1 MNNLKMILL
10 PLTTKKAY
18 VVVILFFL
26 SLTLSFSLSQRV
38 IVAVEAAQ
46 TVKED
51 AKPGM
56 ELPQFEA
63 NQAAAS
69 PQAPAGQPAKGAGTT
84 TAAAEEEEIGPV
96 QYRTFFGMDSRVVVW
111 IVSELHL
118 MFAAFVLGVPIFAVI
133 VEIVGFKGGDIKYDK
148 MAKEFTKLLS
158 AAFATTASLG
168 GLLGFC
174 LFGLYPEFMS
184 HMTNV
189 FAPTMYVYALMFF
202 GEAFTLY
209 GYYYSWEVLKGTA
222 AKKWFHITLGVL
234 LNLFGTGLMFVT
246 NSWATYMMS
255 PAGIVPATGKV
266 LSLAHAIYNPLW
278 MPVNIH
284 RLIANV
290 CFGGFVV
297 GAYAAVKFLGAKT
310 EEEKAHYDWMGYV
323 GNFIGVGALIP
334 LPFAGY
340 WLGREVYSSSPVMG
354 NIMMGGAF
362 SWTFII
368 QAILIGMLFIGANYY
383 LWLGMGR
390 IKGSERYTKFFK
402 YLIFVIFMCF
412 AVWLTPHN
420 LPLSGEER
428 AMIGEQYH
436 PFSKYFGVMA
446 AKNAVVNLIIL
457 STFFSFLIYRRSNKG
472 DMVPFSEQGKAGKI
486 GIFSALVFCLL
497 MLVSYAISLNF
508 IELEANI
515 KVFVKPLI
523 RALYI
528 QSFAICFAAFLTFK
542 NKGKLAQTMLFAV
555 TACIA
560 VLYFWYYGFQVMQKA
575 NLVLRYLS
583 VTQVSIVM
591 SCLIMNAI
599 IDIFMFRKA
608 KLVGG
613 IVWGKMPVRSQYA
626 LILLCVVI
634 VILMGL
640 MGFIRSGLRMDW
652 HIYGVLQDT
661 SQWAYTP
668 TLAYMG
674 RVVGLIVALFLG
686 LVTFVFWLASLGDKK
701 EKEKKTYDE
710 GYEGITAGYK
720 NTH

>member
-1 MNNLKMILL
+1 MNNLKILSYL
-10 PLTTKKAY
+10 PKRSGY
-18 VVVILFFL
+18 IIVVLLFL
-26 SLTLSFSLSQRV
+26 SFISFLSFSQRV
-38 IVAVEAAQ
+38 FAADAPEQAAKEAPA
-46 TVKED
+46 
-51 AKPGM
+51 PGV
-56 ELPQFEA
+56 ELPQFESG
-63 NQAAAS
+63 QSSAS
-69 PQAPAGQPAKGAGTT
+69 ATQTTAGGQPAVAAGTA
-84 TAAAEEEEIGPV
+84 TAAVEEEEAGPV
-96 QYRTFFGMDSRVVVW
+96 QYRAFFGIDSRLIVW

-174 LFGLYPEFMS
+174 LFGLYPEFMG

-189 FAPTMYVYALMFF
+189 FAPTMYIYALMFF

-209 GYYYSWEVLKGTA
+209 GYYYSWEILKGTA
-222 AKKWFHITLGVL
+222 FKKWFHIMLGVM
-234 LNLFGTGLMFVT
+234 LNLFGTGLMFIT

-255 PAGIVPATGKV
+255 PAGVALQRGKL
-266 LSLAHAIYNPLW
+266 LSLYHAMYNPLW

-297 GAYAAVKFLGAKT
+297 GAYAAVKFLGSKS
-310 EEEKAHYDWMGYV
+310 EEERAHYDWMGYV

-436 PFSKYFGVMA
+436 PF
-446 AKNAVVNLIIL
+446 L
-457 STFFSFLIYRRSNKG
+457 
-472 DMVPFSEQGKAGKI
+472 
-486 GIFSALVFCLL
+486 
-497 MLVSYAISLNF
+497 
-508 IELEANI
+508 
-515 KVFVKPLI
+515 
-523 RALYI
+523 
-528 QSFAICFAAFLTFK
+528 
-542 NKGKLAQTMLFAV
+542 
-555 TACIA
+555 
-560 VLYFWYYGFQVMQKA
+560 
-575 NLVLRYLS
+575 
-583 VTQVSIVM
+583 
-591 SCLIMNAI
+591 
-599 IDIFMFRKA
+599 
-608 KLVGG
+608 
-613 IVWGKMPVRSQYA
+613 
-626 LILLCVVI
+626 
-634 VILMGL
+634 
-640 MGFIRSGLRMDW
+640 
-652 HIYGVLQDT
+652 
-661 SQWAYTP
+661 
-668 TLAYMG
+668 
-674 RVVGLIVALFLG
+674 
-686 LVTFVFWLASLGDKK
+686 
-701 EKEKKTYDE
+701 
-710 GYEGITAGYK
+710 
-720 NTH
+720 

>member
-1 MNNLKMILL
+1 MNNLKILMNL
-10 PLTTKKAY
+10 PKRSIY
-18 VVVILFFL
+18 SVVLLFFL
-26 SLTLSFSLSQRV
+26 SFVSFLPLSQN
-38 IVAVEAAQ
+38 IFAADAPAEAA
-46 TVKED
+46 KE
-51 AKPGM
+51 AAAPGV

-63 NQAAAS
+63 G
-69 PQAPAGQPAKGAGTT
+69 QAPASSQAPEGQPAGEAGTA
-84 TAAAEEEEIGPV
+84 TAAVEEEEAGPV
-96 QYRTFFGMDSRVVVW
+96 QYRAFFGIDSRLIVW

-174 LFGLYPEFMS
+174 LYGLYPEFMG

-189 FAPTMYVYALMFF
+189 FAPTMYIYALMFF

-209 GYYYSWEVLKGTA
+209 GYYYSWEILKGTA
-222 AKKWFHITLGVL
+222 FKKWFHIMLGVM
-234 LNLFGTGLMFVT
+234 LNLFGTGLMFIT

-255 PAGIVPATGKV
+255 PAGVAPTTGKL
-266 LSLAHAIYNPLW
+266 LSLSHAIYNPLW

-297 GAYAAVKFLGAKT
+297 GAYAAVKFLGSKS
-310 EEEKAHYDWMGYV
+310 EEERAHYDWMGYV

-340 WLGREVYSSSPVMG
+340 WLGREIYSSSPVMG

-368 QAILIGMLFIGANYY
+368 QAILIGMLFIGVNYY

-390 IKGSERYTKFFK
+390 IRGSERYTKFFK

-457 STFFSFLIYRRSNKG
+457 ATFFSFLIYRRSNKG
-472 DMVPFSEQGKAGKI
+472 EMIPFSEQGKSGKI
-486 GIFSALVFCLL
+486 GIFSAMIFCLL

-508 IELEANI
+508 VELDANI
-515 KVFVKPLI
+515 KIFVKPI
-523 RALYI
+523 MRALYI
-528 QSFAICFAAFLTFK
+528 QSFAICLAAYLTFK
-542 NKGKLAQTMLFAV
+542 NKGKLGQAILFAV

-560 VLYFWYYGFQVMQKA
+560 VLYFWYYGFEVMQKA

-583 VTQVSIVM
+583 VTQVAIVM

-599 IDIFMFRKA
+599 IDVFMFRKA

-613 IVWGKMPVRSQYA
+613 IEWGKMPVRSQYA
-626 LILLCVVI
+626 LLLLCVVI

-652 HIYGVLQDT
+652 HVYGILQDT

-668 TLAYMG
+668 SLAYMG
-674 RVVGLIVALFLG
+674 RIVGLIVALFLG
-686 LVTFVFWLASLGDKK
+686 LVAFVFWLAGLGDKK
-701 EKEKKTYDE
+701 EKAKEHEYGEVSSD
-710 GYEGITAGYK
+710 YED
-720 NTH
+720 

>member
-1 MNNLKMILL
+1 MNNLKIL
-10 PLTTKKAY
+10 PQLTKRSRC
-18 VVVILFFL
+18 VVLLFFL
-26 SLTLSFSLSQRV
+26 SFILSLPLYQRV
-38 IVAVEAAQ
+38 FAAEPLPQ
-46 TVKED
+46 AVKEG
-51 AKPGM
+51 AVSGV

-63 NQAAAS
+63 GTTSAATQS
-69 PQAPAGQPAKGAGTT
+69 SVGQSAAEAGTT
-84 TAAAEEEEIGPV
+84 TAAAEEEEIPPV
-96 QYRTFFGMDSRVVVW
+96 QYRTFFGLDSRVVVW

-174 LFGLYPEFMS
+174 LYGLYPEFMG

-189 FAPTMYVYALMFF
+189 FAPTMYIYALMFF

-209 GYYYSWEVLKGTA
+209 GYYYSWEILKGTA
-222 AKKWFHITLGVL
+222 AKKWFHIALGVL
-234 LNLFGTGLMFVT
+234 LNLFGTALMFVT

-266 LSLAHAIYNPLW
+266 LSLYHAIYNPLW

-290 CFGGFVV
+290 CFGGFIV

-323 GNFIGVGALIP
+323 GNFIGIGALIP

-390 IKGSERYTKFFK
+390 IKGSERYTKFIK

-457 STFFSFLIYRRSNKG
+457 ATFFSFLIYRRGNKG
-472 DMVPFSEQGKAGKI
+472 ETAPFSEQGRAGKI
-486 GIFSALVFCLL
+486 GIFSAAIFCLL

-508 IELEANI
+508 VELEDNI
-515 KVFVKPLI
+515 KIFVKPLM
-523 RALYI
+523 RVLYI
-528 QSFAICFAAFLTFK
+528 QSFAICFAVFLTFK
-542 NKGKLAQTMLFAV
+542 NKGKLAQTLLFAV
-555 TACIA
+555 TTCIA
-560 VLYFWYYGFQVMQKA
+560 VLYLWYYGFLVMQKA

-583 VTQVSIVM
+583 VTQVAIVV
-591 SCLIMNAI
+591 SCLIMNTI
-599 IDIFMFRKA
+599 IDIFVFRKA

-626 LILLCVVI
+626 LLLLCVVI

-668 TLAYMG
+668 SLSYMG
-674 RVVGLIVALFLG
+674 RVVGLIVVLFLG
-686 LVTFVFWLASLGDKK
+686 LVAFVFWLANLGEKK
-701 EKEKKTYDE
+701 EKGALKD
-710 GYEGITAGYK
+710 GYELTGSHTD
-720 NTH
+720 H

>member
-1 MNNLKMILL
+1 MNNSKILL
-10 PLTTKKAY
+10 QFTKRSVFTALL
-18 VVVILFFL
+18 LFLFPVF
-26 SLTLSFSLSQRV
+26 SFFSFQQAIIADDVS
-38 IVAVEAAQ
+38 AQ
-46 TVKED
+46 T
-51 AKPGM
+51 APGV

-63 NQAAAS
+63 DHASEQPPEGQVAPNAEAAA
-69 PQAPAGQPAKGAGTT
+69 
-84 TAAAEEEEIGPV
+84 AAAEEEEVGPV
-96 QYRTFFGMDSRVVVW
+96 QYRAFFGLDSRVVVW

-133 VEIVGFKGGDIKYDK
+133 VEIVGFKGGDVKYDK

-168 GLLGFC
+168 GLLAFC
-174 LFGLYPEFMS
+174 LFGLYPEFMG

-209 GYYYSWEVLKGTA
+209 AYYYSWDILKGSS
-222 AKKWFHITLGVL
+222 AKKWFHISLGVM
-234 LNLFGTGLMFVT
+234 LNLFGTGLMFLT

-255 PAGIVPATGKV
+255 PAGIVPTTGKV
-266 LSLAHAIYNPLW
+266 LSMYEAFYNLLW

-310 EEEKAHYDWMGYV
+310 EEERAHYDWMGYV
-323 GNFIGVGALIP
+323 GNFIGIGALIP

-340 WLGREVYSSSPVMG
+340 WLGREIYSASPVMG

-390 IKGSERYTKFFK
+390 IKGSDRYTKFIK
-402 YLIFVIFMCF
+402 YLVFIIFLSF

-457 STFFSFLIYRRSNKG
+457 STFFSFLLYRRSNKG
-472 DMVPFSEQGKAGKI
+472 ETVPFSEQGKAGKI
-486 GIFSALVFCLL
+486 GIFSAVIFCLL

-508 IELEANI
+508 VDLEANV
-515 KVFVKPLI
+515 KAFVKPLVYS
-523 RALYI
+523 LYI
-528 QSFAICFAAFLTFK
+528 QSFAICLAAVLTFK
-542 NKGKLAQTMLFAV
+542 NKGKFAQAMLFAV

-560 VLYFWYYGFQVMQKA
+560 VLYFWYYGFEVMQKA

-599 IDIFMFRKA
+599 IDIFTFRKA

-626 LILLCVVI
+626 LLLLCVVI

-674 RVVGLIVALFLG
+674 KVVGLIVALFLG
-686 LVTFVFWLASLGDKK
+686 LVTFVFWLANLGEKKVK
-701 EKEKKTYDE
+701 EKANA
-710 GYEGITAGYK
+710 YECESVAANYEDS
-720 NTH
+720 H

>member
-1 MNNLKMILL
+1 MNNLKTLL
-10 PLTTKKAY
+10 HLLKRSRY
-18 VVVILFFL
+18 SIVLLFFF
-26 SLTLSFSLSQRV
+26 SFISFLSFPQN
-38 IVAVEAAQ
+38 IFAVDTPAETAKEAA
-46 TVKED
+46 
-51 AKPGM
+51 APGV

-63 NQAAAS
+63 GQKPAS
-69 PQAPAGQPAKGAGTT
+69 SPALEGQPAAEAGTT
-84 TAAAEEEEIGPV
+84 TAAVEEEEIGPV
-96 QYRTFFGMDSRVVVW
+96 QYRAFFGIDSRLIVW

-174 LFGLYPEFMS
+174 LYGLYPEFMG

-189 FAPTMYVYALMFF
+189 FAPTMYIYALMFF

-209 GYYYSWEVLKGTA
+209 GYYYSWEILKGTA
-222 AKKWFHITLGVL
+222 FKKWFHILLGVM
-234 LNLFGTGLMFVT
+234 LNLFGTGLMFIT

-255 PAGIVPATGKV
+255 PAGVAPATGKL
-266 LSLAHAIYNPLW
+266 LSLYHAIYNPLW

-297 GAYAAVKFLGAKT
+297 GAYAAVKFLGSKS

-340 WLGREVYSSSPVMG
+340 WLGREVYSTSPVMG

-368 QAILIGMLFIGANYY
+368 QAILIGMLFIGVNYY

-390 IKGSERYTKFFK
+390 IRGSERYTKFFK

-457 STFFSFLIYRRSNKG
+457 ATFFSFLIYRRSNKG
-472 DMVPFSEQGKAGKI
+472 EMVPFSEQGKSGKI
-486 GIFSALVFCLL
+486 GIFSAVIFCLL

-508 IELEANI
+508 VELDANI
-515 KVFVKPLI
+515 KIFVKPII

-528 QSFAICFAAFLTFK
+528 QSFAICLAAYLTFK
-542 NKGKLAQTMLFAV
+542 NKGKLGQAILFAV

-560 VLYFWYYGFQVMQKA
+560 VLYFWYYGFEVMQKA

-583 VTQVSIVM
+583 VTQVAIVM

-599 IDIFMFRKA
+599 IDVFMFRKA

-613 IVWGKMPVRSQYA
+613 IEWGKMPVRSQYA

-652 HIYGVLQDT
+652 HVYGILQDT

-674 RVVGLIVALFLG
+674 RIVGLIVALFLG
-686 LVTFVFWLASLGDKK
+686 LVTFVFWLAGLGDKK
-701 EKEKKTYDE
+701 EKAKEHEYGEVSAD
-710 GYEGITAGYK
+710 YED
-720 NTH
+720 

>member
-1 MNNLKMILL
+1 MN
-10 PLTTKKAY
+10 KKIFLHLRKRSS
-18 VVVILFFL
+18 VVVLLFFFLL
-26 SLTLSFSLSQRV
+26 SSFVSVSLR
-38 IVAVEAAQ
+38 ANAAEAPVQPTAG
-46 TVKED
+46 V
-51 AKPGM
+51 

-63 NQAAAS
+63 GKAQS
-69 PQAPAGQPAKGAGTT
+69 PEGKVTEGAGTG
-84 TAAAEEEEIGPV
+84 TAAVEEEEAGPV
-96 QYRTFFGMDSRVVVW
+96 QYRTFFGIDSRLIVW

-133 VEIVGFKGGDIKYDK
+133 VEIVGFKGGDIRYDK

-209 GYYYSWEVLKGTA
+209 GYYYSWEILKNSA
-222 AKKWFHITLGVL
+222 AKKWFHIFLGIL
-234 LNLFGTGLMFVT
+234 LNLFGTGLMFIT
-246 NSWATYMMS
+246 NSWATFMMS
-255 PAGIVPATGKV
+255 PAGVVPATGKV
-266 LSLAHAIYNPLW
+266 LSLYHAFYNPLW

-290 CFGGFVV
+290 CFGGFIV
-297 GAYAAVKFLGAKT
+297 GAYAAVKFLGSKSQ
-310 EEEKAHYDWMGYV
+310 EEKAHYDWMGYV

-340 WLGREVYSSSPVMG
+340 WLGREIYSTSPVMG

-368 QAILIGMLFIGANYY
+368 QAVLIGFLFIGANYY
-383 LWLGMGR
+383 LWLGMSR
-390 IKGSERYTKFFK
+390 IKGSERYTGYIKF
-402 YLIFVIFMCF
+402 LTMIVFMCF

-457 STFFSFLIYRRSNKG
+457 TTFFSFLIYRRSNKG
-472 DMVPFSEQGKAGKI
+472 DMVPFSEQGKVGKI
-486 GIFSALVFCLL
+486 GIMAGVVFCLL
-497 MLVSYAISLNF
+497 MLVSYAVSLNF
-508 IELEANI
+508 VELEANM

-523 RALYI
+523 RCLYI
-528 QSFAICFAAFLTFK
+528 QAFTICLAAFLTFK
-542 NKGKLAQTMLFAV
+542 NKGKLGQALLFIV
-555 TACIA
+555 TPCIA
-560 VLYFWYYGFQVMQKA
+560 VLYFWYYGFEVMQKA

-591 SCLIMNAI
+591 SCLIMNAV

-613 IVWGKMPVRSQYA
+613 IEWGKMPVRSQYA
-626 LILLCVVI
+626 LLLLCVVI

-668 TLAYMG
+668 SLAYMG

-686 LVTFVFWLASLGDKK
+686 LVTFVFWLANLGDKK
-701 EKEKKTYDE
+701 EKAK
-710 GYEGITAGYK
+710 GYEGGEID
-720 NTH
+720 THSEESH

>member
-1 MNNLKMILL
+1 MNISKLLSKLVKQKSIFFIL
-10 PLTTKKAY
+10 
-18 VVVILFFL
+18 VVFALGAV
-26 SLTLSFSLSQRV
+26 FSLSWQGGALRS
-38 IVAVEAAQ
+38 AVHAEEAG
-46 TVKED
+46 V
-51 AKPGM
+51 
-56 ELPQFEA
+56 ELPEFEGEGKSSGE
-63 NQAAAS
+63 Q
-69 PQAPAGQPAKGAGTT
+69 Q
-84 TAAAEEEEIGPV
+84 TAEGVAEGEVPPEEEEEGELEPV
-96 QYRTFFGMDSRVVVW
+96 QYRTFFGLDSRVVVW

-168 GLLGFC
+168 GLLAFC
-174 LFGLYPEFMS
+174 LFGLYPEFMG
-184 HMTNV
+184 HLTNV
-189 FAPTMYVYALMFF
+189 FAPTMYVYALLFF

-209 GYYYSWEVLKGTA
+209 GYYYSWDILKGTSV
-222 AKKWFHITLGVL
+222 KKWSHISLGVL
-234 LNLFGTGLMFVT
+234 LNLFGTALMFLT

-255 PAGIVPATGKV
+255 PAGVSMKTGRL
-266 LSLAHAIYNPLW
+266 LSLSEAFYNELW

-290 CFGGFVV
+290 CFGGFIV
-297 GAYAAVKFLGAKT
+297 GAYAAVKFLGSKT
-310 EEEKAHYDWMGYV
+310 KEERAHYDWMGYV
-323 GNFIGVGALIP
+323 GNFIGIGALIP

-340 WLGREVYSSSPVMG
+340 WLGREVYSASPVMG

-390 IKGSERYTKFFK
+390 IKGSERYTGYIK
-402 YLIFVIFMCF
+402 YLNVIIFMCF

-472 DMVPFSEQGKAGKI
+472 ETVRFSEQGKAGKI
-486 GIFSALVFCLL
+486 GILSGLGFCLL
-497 MLVSYAISLNF
+497 MLISYAISLNF
-508 IELEANI
+508 VELDAQI
-515 KVFVKPLI
+515 KGYVKPLI
-523 RALYI
+523 FALYI
-528 QSFAICFAAFLTFK
+528 QSLAVCFAAFLTFK
-542 NKGKLAQTMLFAV
+542 DKGKLAQFILFGV

-560 VLYFWYYGFQVMQKA
+560 VLYFWFYGFQVMQKA

-591 SCLIMNAI
+591 SCLIMNAV
-599 IDIFMFRKA
+599 IDIFVFRKA
-608 KLVGG
+608 KVVGD

-626 LILLCVVI
+626 LLLLCIVI

-652 HIYGVLQDT
+652 HVYGLLQDT
-661 SQWAYTP
+661 SQWTYTP
-668 TLAYMG
+668 TLSFMG

-686 LVTFVFWLASLGDKK
+686 LVSFVFWLANLG
-701 EKEKKTYDE
+701 EKKVKTE
-710 GYEGITAGYK
+710 AEA
-720 NTH
+720 

>member
-1 MNNLKMILL
+1 MNNSKTLLPFTKRSFFAALLLILL
-10 PLTTKKAY
+10 PLFSFLTFQQG
-18 VVVILFFL
+18 VIADDV
-26 SLTLSFSLSQRV
+26 STQ
-38 IVAVEAAQ
+38 AA
-46 TVKED
+46 
-51 AKPGM
+51 PGV

-63 NQAAAS
+63 GHSPEQPVEGQAVPNAEAAA
-69 PQAPAGQPAKGAGTT
+69 
-84 TAAAEEEEIGPV
+84 AAAEEEVGPI
-96 QYRTFFGMDSRVVVW
+96 QYRSFFGLDSRVVVW

-168 GLLGFC
+168 GLLAFC
-174 LFGLYPEFMS
+174 LFGLYPEFMG

-209 GYYYSWEVLKGTA
+209 AYYYSWDILKGSS
-222 AKKWFHITLGVL
+222 AKKWFHITLGVM
-234 LNLFGTGLMFVT
+234 LNLFGTGLMFLT

-266 LSLAHAIYNPLW
+266 LSLYEAFYNLLW

-310 EEEKAHYDWMGYV
+310 EEERAHYDWMGYV
-323 GNFIGVGALIP
+323 GNFIGIGALIP

-340 WLGREVYSSSPVMG
+340 WLGREIYSASPVMG

-390 IKGSERYTKFFK
+390 IKGSDRYTKYIK
-402 YLIFVIFMCF
+402 YLVFIIFLCF

-457 STFFSFLIYRRSNKG
+457 STFFSFLLYRRSNKG
-472 DMVPFSEQGKAGKI
+472 ETVPFSDQGKAGKI
-486 GIFSALVFCLL
+486 GIFSAVIFCLL
-497 MLVSYAISLNF
+497 MLVSYAVSLNF
-508 IELEANI
+508 VDLEANV

-523 RALYI
+523 RSLYI
-528 QSFAICFAAFLTFK
+528 QSFVICLAAFLTFK
-542 NKGKLAQTMLFAV
+542 NKGKLAQTILFVV

-560 VLYFWYYGFQVMQKA
+560 VLYFWYYGFEVMQKA

-626 LILLCVVI
+626 LLLLCVVI

-652 HIYGVLQDT
+652 HVYGVLQDT

-668 TLAYMG
+668 SLGFMG
-674 RVVGLIVALFLG
+674 KVVGLIVALFLG
-686 LVTFVFWLASLGDKK
+686 LVAFVFWLANLGERKVKVKADAY
-701 EKEKKTYDE
+701 ECESVAA
-710 GYEGITAGYK
+710 GYEDS
-720 NTH
+720 H